1 MISSEWVKYHFWVN
15 SPFKPTHVQTP
26 CLNSQSSWIISHVLM
41 KTFLLLLLL
50 LTFLT
55 ESSNASLLTNAEK
68 IATITTTHTPQQQAA
83 PEAR

>member
-15 SPFKPTHVQTP
+15 SPFKPIDMKTL
-26 CLNSQSSWIISHVLM
+26 CLNSQSSRIISHVLM

-50 LTFLT
+50 TFFT